1 MKNPNL
7 RNALAEL
14 KKARSMAEGVT
25 AATLLIN
32 KTAYQTGK
40 FLYGLNHILKK
51 PAPVTTTPAPTTETD
66 STLTVKPVTMEK
78 TTVNDP
84 ESVSTKED
92 LSAPPAA
99 AEKKETDPFTEGL
112 MRIEFDL
119 RTLRNQYDKAPTEID
134 KNALR
139 FKILRLE
146 RERREHIQKHS

>member
-7 RNALAEL
+7 RNAFAEL

-40 FLYGLNHILKK
+40 FLYGLSHLLKN
-51 PAPVTTTPAPTTETD
+51 PAPTSKIDSELPIESVITEKITAND
-66 STLTVKPVTMEK
+66 S
-78 TTVNDP
+78 
-84 ESVSTKED
+84 ESVSTVED

-99 AEKKETDPFTEGL
+99 AEKKATDPFAEGL

-134 KNALR
+134 KNVLR

-146 RERREHIQKHS
+146 RERREYIQKHS

>member
-7 RNALAEL
+7 RNAFAEL

-40 FLYGLNHILKK
+40 FLYGLNHLLKN
-51 PAPVTTTPAPTTETD
+51 PAPTATAPTSKIDSGLPIESVTTEKITTND
-66 STLTVKPVTMEK
+66 S
-78 TTVNDP
+78 
-84 ESVSTKED
+84 ESVSTVED

-134 KNALR
+134 KNVLR

-146 RERREHIQKHS
+146 RERREYIQKHS

>member
-7 RNALAEL
+7 RNAFAEL

-40 FLYGLNHILKK
+40 FLYGLNHLLKN
-51 PAPVTTTPAPTTETD
+51 PAPTATAPTSKIDSELPIESVITEKITAND
-66 STLTVKPVTMEK
+66 S
-78 TTVNDP
+78 

-99 AEKKETDPFTEGL
+99 AEKKATDPFAEGL

-134 KNALR
+134 KNVLR

-146 RERREHIQKHS
+146 RERREYIQKHS